1 MKKKNSINRLAP
13 AFASVLL
20 VAVIFCGCEAPRQQP
35 EQPIVKTEEQI
46 VNEQAYINDLEIVVL
61 DSCEYILF
69 DRRRGYAG
77 SGGICHKHNCKFC
90 AERSKK

>member
-1 MKKKNSINRLAP
+1 MKTKKSIYHFTFSFACAMLA
-13 AFASVLL
+13 S
-20 VAVIFCGCEAPRQQP
+20 VIFCGCEAPKQQ
-35 EQPIVKTEEQI
+35 EQQVVKTEQQI
-46 VNEQAYINDLEIVVL
+46 VNEQAYVNDLEIVVL

-77 SGGICHKHNCKFC
+77 SGGICHKQNCEFC